1 LIRVIDEP
9 FAEQTKEIVAKCHLS
24 IEVFKQIDLKVAQ
37 RCAEIVARVLNSRQ
51 RQQSS
56 RQGSPGKMQYP
67 AKPTSKSTKPESEST
82 RPAFEPMAPAE
93 PSQQASDQVPSK
105 EPQYGLMESGATD
118 FAPGS
123 CPDLTFSGTEWD
135 FSADDEL
142 WNELVD
148 SGMHTTRPFESWM
161 NILNDQN
168 GQ

>member
-9 FAEQTKEIVAKCHLS
+9 FAEQTNEIVAKCHMS
-24 IEVFKQIDLKVAQ
+24 IEVFEQIDLKVAQ

-51 RQQSS
+51 RRQSS
-56 RQGSPGKMQYP
+56 RQGSPGTMQYS
-67 AKPTSKSTKPESEST
+67 AKPTSKSTQPGSDST
-82 RPAFEPMAPAE
+82 QPVFEPLAPAE
-93 PSQQASDQVPSK
+93 ASQQASDQVPSK
-105 EPQYGLMESGATD
+105 EPQYGLIESGATD

-123 CPDLTFSGTEWD
+123 CSDLTFNGTEWD

-142 WNELVD
+142 WNGVFE
-148 SGMHTTRPFESWM
+148 SGMHTRPFESWM